1 MWIKAHILL
10 KIMMMNAKRN
20 IRKMTGFW
28 VFRST
33 MLVSVLMI
41 TLFAGEAVSQ
51 SPDSLIVTDDIAPPG
66 DTALVAILLHNTQY
80 SVGGF
85 STRFV
90 LADSLNAS
98 FQRAERGEDVMDFDH
113 FNVRISDG
121 ACKIVGIADL
131 PGGGSP
137 SPLGIGLH
145 ELARVFIFI
154 EETAPWGVTDSLFF
168 MDDTLPPERD
178 NSISDSTGYINEVPS
193 LIGGQIIFDL
203 YIGTDDDLVELPS
216 KTGLR
221 QNYPNPFNA
230 ETTIRFELA
239 EDATGVSLSIYDLM
253 GRRLRWMSFGSLA
266 PGSYDFVWN
275 GKDNEGM
282 AVASGIYF
290 YRLEIGSS
298 FVETRRMT
306 LLK

>member
-1 MWIKAHILL
+1 MQIGACILL
-10 KIMMMNAKRN
+10 KVMMMNTILYFDGLVRSRAL
-20 IRKMTGFW
+20 
-28 VFRST
+28 RST
-33 MLVSVLMI
+33 AVLI
-41 TLFAGEAVSQ
+41 ILTVTLLASDVLSQ
-51 SPDSLIVTDDIAPPG
+51 SPDSLLITDDMVPPG
-66 DTALVAILLHNTQY
+66 DTAVVSILLHNTQY

-90 LADSLNAS
+90 LNDSLNAT
-98 FQRAERGEDVMDFDH
+98 FHRVERGDDVADFDH
-113 FNVRISDG
+113 FNVRIFDG
-121 ACKIVGIADL
+121 TCRIVGIADL

-154 EETAPWGVTDSLFF
+154 EDTAPWGMADSLFF
-168 MDDTLPPERD
+168 MDDSLPPERD
-178 NSISDSTGYINEVPS
+178 NSISDSTGYINEVPT
-193 LIGGQIIFDL
+193 LVGGEIVFDL
-203 YIGTDDDLVELPS
+203 YIGADDGVVDPPS
-216 KTGLR
+216 RTGLC

-239 EDATGVSLSIYDLM
+239 GEAEAVSLSIYDLM
-253 GRRLRWMSFGSLA
+253 GRRLRVLSLGGMA
-266 PGSYDFVWN
+266 AGSYDFVWDGRDDN
-275 GKDNEGM
+275 GR